1 MAENEYDVLIAGA
14 GASGLAA
21 AIAAAGGGASV
32 LVLEK
37 NHVPGRKLLS
47 TGSGKCNFS
56 NLAVTP
62 ARYHP
67 SVPGFLE
74 KTFGA
79 LGPAEVHSF
88 FDGLGLLRA
97 EKEDG
102 RLFPRSMKARDVA
115 NALLN
120 KLEALK
126 VPVQILTEVLSI
138 TRDKEFFRV
147 ETAKVAPKWDKKAPA
162 GEKKTYTA
170 RRVILACGGAAGPQI
185 GGTDKGYGLLR
196 SLGHCVSP
204 ASPGMAPLKVRE
216 ILVREVDG
224 VRLDAKLSL
233 ITGGKKL
240 SEASGEILFTSYGIS
255 GPAALDLS
263 RGALLAL
270 RGGPVFLEAD
280 LFPEYSAQALREL
293 VSSRAAAFSG
303 RPFRHFACG
312 LLNEKVI
319 RAAAA
324 LCEIGWDVPAGP
336 GLDKLAAVL
345 KAFPLEVTGSLGFED
360 AMLSSG
366 GCSTAEIDPVTFGSK
381 KAEGLYVTGE
391 LLDIEGDSGGFNLH
405 FAWTSGILAGRHAA
419 ACGRAT

>member
-1 MAENEYDVLIAGA
+1 MENSCDIIIAGA

-21 AIAAAGGGASV
+21 AITAAEGGASV

-56 NLAVTP
+56 NLSVTP
-62 ARYHP
+62 ARYHLAA
-67 SVPGFLE
+67 PGFLK
-74 KTFGA
+74 KTLGA

-88 FDGLGLLRA
+88 FDRLGLLRA
-97 EKEDG
+97 EKENG

-120 KLEALK
+120 RLEALK
-126 VPVQILTEVLSI
+126 VQVQTLTEVLSVV
-138 TRDKEFFRV
+138 RDTELFRV

-162 GEKKTYTA
+162 GEKTTYTA
-170 RRVILACGGAAGPQI
+170 GRVILACGGAAGPQI

-196 SLGHCVSP
+196 SLEHSVSAVSP
-204 ASPGMAPLKVRE
+204 AMVPLKVKE
-216 ILVREVDG
+216 TLVRELDG

-233 ITGGKKL
+233 KAGGKKL
-240 SEASGEILFTSYGIS
+240 SAASGEILFTAYGIS

-263 RGALLAL
+263 RAALLAL
-270 RGGPVFLEAD
+270 REGPVFLEAD
-280 LFPEYSAQALREL
+280 LFPDYPAQALREL
-293 VSSRAAAFSG
+293 VSSRAEAFTG

-324 LCEIGWDVPAGP
+324 LCGIGWDVPAGP
-336 GLDKLAAVL
+336 GLEKLAAVL

-360 AMLSSG
+360 AMISSG

-381 KAEGLYVTGE
+381 RTEGLYVTGE
-391 LLDIEGDSGGFNLH
+391 LLDIDGDSGGYNLH

-419 ACGRAT
+419 AGSKPT